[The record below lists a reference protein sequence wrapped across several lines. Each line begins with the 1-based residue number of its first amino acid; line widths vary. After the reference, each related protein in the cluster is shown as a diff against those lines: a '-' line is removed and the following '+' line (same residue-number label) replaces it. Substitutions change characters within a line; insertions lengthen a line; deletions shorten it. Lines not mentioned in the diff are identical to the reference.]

1 MQRQPNGRAWQ
12 YGRVTSVL
20 TLHPQARA
28 EGRRA
33 AACPKHERGLLAV
46 LAGVLLGHAALLA
59 LWPSAPGS
67 GRHGDTGRPLQVR
80 QITLA
85 PAPFDARQAPRPAQR
100 PLAHPSTPRPA
111 RQPTTS
117 PAAASPWPLTS
128 TEPAPAAA
136 RAAADSE
143 EAAAEAAGAA
153 VPVYATRLPPSTSL
167 RYAWR
172 RGAVAGH
179 AELRWQIDDR
189 QYRLSLRN
197 EAAGALNLGSAS
209 SGAVDAHGLAPERHT
224 ESRRGRELRAAN
236 FQRQAARITF
246 SGPQGEVP
254 LVAGAQDRLSW
265 MLQLAGIAE
274 ANPAL
279 RAPGSTI
286 AVFVVGTRG
295 DAEVWHCTVVGS
307 EPIELPAGAV
317 PDALHLRRVGLR
329 LYDTT
334 VDVWLDPARHHLPV
348 RAQLLVRPTGQ
359 GSELSLESLSSP

>member
-1 MQRQPNGRAWQ
+1 
-12 YGRVTSVL
+12 VTTVL
-20 TLHPQARA
+20 SLHPQARA

-33 AACPKHERGLLAV
+33 AARPKRELGLLAV
-46 LAGVLLGHAALLA
+46 VTGVLLGHAALLA

-67 GRHGDTGRPLQVR
+67 GLNGDTGRPLQVR
-80 QITLA
+80 QITLP
-85 PAPFDARQAPRPAQR
+85 PAPSDAGEAPRPAQVR
-100 PLAHPSTPRPA
+100 IAHPATPWPG
-111 RQPTTS
+111 RQSTTS
-117 PAAASPWPLTS
+117 PAAASPWPITS
-128 TEPAPAAA
+128 TEPAPSAAQ
-136 RAAADSE
+136 AAVDSE
-143 EAAAEAAGAA
+143 EAAADAAGAA
-153 VPVYATRLPPSTSL
+153 VPVYATRLPPSTNL

-172 RGAVAGH
+172 RGAVSGH
-179 AELRWQIDDR
+179 AELQWQMDDG
-189 QYRLSLRN
+189 QYRLSLRT

-209 SGAVDAHGLAPERHT
+209 RGAIDAHGLAPERHT
-224 ESRRGRELRAAN
+224 ESRRGRELRAVN

-286 AVFVVGTRG
+286 AVFVAGTRG

-307 EPIELPAGAV
+307 ENIELPAGAV
-317 PDALHLRRVGLR
+317 PDALHLRRVAQR
-329 LYDTT
+329 LYDST

-348 RAQLLVRPTGQ
+348 RAQLLVRATGQ
-359 GSELSLESLSSP
+359 VSELSLESFGNP